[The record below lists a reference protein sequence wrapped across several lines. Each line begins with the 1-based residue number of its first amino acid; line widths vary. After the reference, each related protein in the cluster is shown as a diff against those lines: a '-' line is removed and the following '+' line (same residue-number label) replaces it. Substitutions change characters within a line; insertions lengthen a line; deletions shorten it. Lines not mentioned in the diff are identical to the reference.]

1 MLLLKYGRVLDQIG
15 NYCTFHDFWWLWLG
29 AIKKHA
35 LWLFLGAAK
44 IWKALS
50 RFLFNKLTASVIY
63 RWLISKYAIVLV
75 LIFSCVTFIRS
86 FWIMIDPRNI
96 YHPFW
101 WDFWKSLVEEQTQML
116 IPIATDVEFTVLW
129 IVSEELHYG
138 KYSIVKIVLS
148 LPCRFSCLK
157 NTKTH
162 FGKNER
168 II

>member
-1 MLLLKYGRVLDQIG
+1 
-15 NYCTFHDFWWLWLG
+15 
-29 AIKKHA
+29 
-35 LWLFLGAAK
+35 
-44 IWKALS
+44 
-50 RFLFNKLTASVIY
+50 
-63 RWLISKYAIVLV
+63 
-75 LIFSCVTFIRS
+75 
-86 FWIMIDPRNI
+86 
-96 YHPFW
+96 
-101 WDFWKSLVEEQTQML
+101 ML

-129 IVSEELHYG
+129 IVSEELHHG

>member
-1 MLLLKYGRVLDQIG
+1 
-15 NYCTFHDFWWLWLG
+15 
-29 AIKKHA
+29 
-35 LWLFLGAAK
+35 
-44 IWKALS
+44 
-50 RFLFNKLTASVIY
+50 
-63 RWLISKYAIVLV
+63 
-75 LIFSCVTFIRS
+75 
-86 FWIMIDPRNI
+86 MIDPRNI

-101 WDFWKSLVEEQTQML
+101 WDFWKSFVEEQTQML

-129 IVSEELHYG
+129 IVSEELHHG